1 VPLFLIASQVEN
13 WALFATAIGFML
25 LVFGAIPFTDAMIV
39 KYIDDRMRSRV
50 TGARLAIGFGVSSIV
65 VALIGPMVKAAGFPV
80 VLMVLAGVAFCG
92 FAAISLL
99 PAEHEMGKASL
110 EPAE

>member
-1 VPLFLIASQVEN
+1 
-13 WALFATAIGFML
+13 ML

-50 TGARLAIGFGVSSIV
+50 TGARLAIGFGVSSVV

-80 VLMVLAGVAFCG
+80 VLMVLAGCAFLG
-92 FAAISLL
+92 FCAISMLPGERDMSRATL
-99 PAEHEMGKASL
+99 KPAE
-110 EPAE
+110 